1 MICFPIGT
9 KTFLHLSW
17 GGSGPSRWPP
27 LFERRVGGGLPLPL
41 ALVTSFSILLLMSFG
56 LRSPYG
62 SCALVGS
69 PFSTTVG
76 CRWCLALAPSRWDSC
91 LSPRLL
97 FAPCGCQCV
106 SWWSSLRPRVLGVLG
121 SLQCASL
128 SGVRHL
134 SRVCSSVWGPFG
146 VAHSF
151 SVKSLSAFA
160 EGLTD
165 TLLLCPVRAL
175 RLSLRR
181 SRYRSRLHCR
191 PSRAVSSLTVSIF
204 CEWSL
209 LRQGRLPMHWVP
221 SEPMGFAVAP
231 PISPYTGPGQS
242 PRLDVSPLGLRSVF
256 TALA

>member
-1 MICFPIGT
+1 MCRFLWVLFTPRVRNLRDGVTPAGSRLLVPRSERRFSLFLFLFWADSSRGSPFGSGLFLICFPIGT
-9 KTFLHLSW
+9 RTFLHLSW

-41 ALVTSFSILLLMSFG
+41 VLVTSFSILLLMSFG

-76 CRWCLALAPSRWDSC
+76 CRWCLALAPSGWDSC
-91 LSPRLL
+91 LCLRLL
-97 FAPCGCQCV
+97 FVPCGCQCV

-146 VAHSF
+146 VAHPFHPS
-151 SVKSLSAFA
+151 
-160 EGLTD
+160 
-165 TLLLCPVRAL
+165 LLLGEVIVRF
-175 RLSLRR
+175 
-181 SRYRSRLHCR
+181 CR
-191 PSRAVSSLTVSIF
+191 
-204 CEWSL
+204 
-209 LRQGRLPMHWVP
+209 G
-221 SEPMGFAVAP
+221 
-231 PISPYTGPGQS
+231 PY
-242 PRLDVSPLGLRSVF
+242 
-256 TALA
+256 

>member
-1 MICFPIGT
+1 MYPVAASAFPGGP
-9 KTFLHLSW
+9 HCGRESW
-17 GGSGPSRWPP
+17 
-27 LFERRVGGGLPLPL
+27 E
-41 ALVTSFSILLLMSFG
+41 FS
-56 LRSPYG
+56 
-62 SCALVGS
+62 A
-69 PFSTTVG
+69 
-76 CRWCLALAPSRWDSC
+76 
-91 LSPRLL
+91 
-97 FAPCGCQCV
+97 
-106 SWWSSLRPRVLGVLG
+106 
-121 SLQCASL
+121 
-128 SGVRHL
+128 
-134 SRVCSSVWGPFG
+134 CSSVLPFPG
-146 VAHSF
+146 SDTCLVYVPQFGAPSESLTHSIPHSF

-221 SEPMGFAVAP
+221 LEPMGFAVAP

-242 PRLDVSPLGLRSVF
+242 PRLDVSPLGLRLVF